1 MNKTEKSVYSHMYT
15 LERSQKGEL
24 LLIILTRGVKHSEGW
39 LPVTPR
45 HTCVILGPWD
55 SGT

>member
-1 MNKTEKSVYSHMYT
+1 MYT